1 MKQDPLVWALA
12 IAAPLVAVGLFH
24 AWTHVQT
31 VRLGY
36 ELSDAVERREALEEQ
51 NRALRME
58 RSTLRAPERLQR
70 LGEKMKLRPP
80 RTQPSRRTARTEISR
95 DVP

>member
-36 ELSDAVERREALEEQ
+36 ELSDAVERREALEER

-58 RSTLRAPERLQR
+58 RSTLRAPERLER
-70 LGEKMKLRPP
+70 LGEELRLRPP
-80 RTQPSRRTARTEISR
+80 HASPGPAQPKGDEDAR
-95 DVP
+95 

>member
-1 MKQDPLVWALA
+1 MRQDPLIWALA

-31 VRLGY
+31 LRLGY
-36 ELSDAVERREALEEQ
+36 ELSDAVEKREVLEEQ

-58 RSTLRAPERLQR
+58 RSTLRAPERLER
-70 LGEKMKLRPP
+70 LGREMKLAPP
-80 RTQPSRRTARTEISR
+80 GSEAH
-95 DVP
+95 